1 MAGDNRGQ
9 ADPESA
15 ILKQYL
21 KEISKKPLLTLE
33 EELELGRRY
42 RENGD
47 AEALTELI
55 SRNLRYVVH
64 TAKRFQNR
72 GLSLLD
78 LIHEGNLGLIE
89 AARRFD
95 PGKNIR
101 LVHYADWW
109 ITQSMERALSDQGGP
124 LRLPQKKATLF
135 NNVQKARGELTR
147 SLNREPSSAEIAE
160 MLGIK
165 ESDVCEVVQAK
176 NEMLSL
182 DEPILADNDVDIL
195 LKDKI
200 ADNNRKTG
208 DEILIEKARKEIL
221 NACLAELSQKERK
234 VLLLRYGFVDD
245 EDLSLK
251 EVGKIIGLSRER
263 VRQIEEE
270 ALRKLKRSQKVND
283 LLRRLN

>member
-1 MAGDNRGQ
+1 VADDKKRTG
-9 ADPESA
+9 DPESVS
-15 ILKQYL
+15 LRQYL
-21 KEISKKPLLTLE
+21 KEISKRPLLSLE

-47 AEALTELI
+47 REALTELI
-55 SRNLRYVVH
+55 VRNLRYVVH
-64 TAKRFQNR
+64 IAKRFQNR

-89 AARRFD
+89 AAMRFD
-95 PGKNIR
+95 PEKNNR

-124 LRLPQKKATLF
+124 LRLPQKKATLY
-135 NNVQKARGELTR
+135 NNIQKARNELTR
-147 SLNREPSSAEIAE
+147 KLNHDPSSAEIAE

-165 ESDVCEVVQAK
+165 ETDVDEVVLAK

-182 DEPILADNDVDIL
+182 DEPLLADEDVDIR

-200 ADNNRKTG
+200 ADDTRKTG
-208 DEILIEKARKEIL
+208 DDILIEKARKEIL
-221 NACLAELSQKERK
+221 NSCLAELSEKERK
-234 VLLLRYGFVDD
+234 ILLLRFGFIGD

-251 EVGKIIGLSRER
+251 EVGKIMKLSRER

-270 ALRKLKRSQKVND
+270 ALKKLKRSQKVND

>member
-135 NNVQKARGELTR
+135 NNVQKARSELTR

-182 DEPILADNDVDIL
+182 DEPLLADNDVDIL

-221 NACLAELSQKERK
+221 NACLAELSDKERK

>member
-1 MAGDNRGQ
+1 MASDKKISG
-9 ADPESA
+9 DPESE
-15 ILKQYL
+15 ILKHYL
-21 KEISKKPLLTLE
+21 REISKKPLLTLE
-33 EELELGRRY
+33 EEIELGRKY
-42 RENGD
+42 RD
-47 AEALTELI
+47 AGSSEALTELI

-64 TAKRFQNR
+64 IAKRFQNR

-95 PGKNIR
+95 PEKNIK

-109 ITQSMERALSDQGGP
+109 ITQSIERALSDQGGP

-135 NNVQKARGELTR
+135 NNVQKARNELSR
-147 SLNREPSSAEIAE
+147 SLNRDPSSAEIAE

-165 ESDVCEVVQAK
+165 ESDVDEVVQAK

-182 DEPILADNDVDIL
+182 DEPLLADDDMDIR

-200 ADNNRKTG
+200 ADDNRKTG
-208 DEILIEKARKEIL
+208 DEILIEKARREIL
-221 NACLAELSQKERK
+221 NACLAELTEKERK
-234 VLLLRYGFVDD
+234 VLLLRYGFIDD

>member
-95 PGKNIR
+95 PGKNIK

-147 SLNREPSSAEIAE
+147 SLGREPSSAEIAE

-182 DEPILADNDVDIL
+182 DDVQHQPIRAVVTDG
-195 LKDKI
+195 
-200 ADNNRKTG
+200 AAG
-208 DEILIEKARKEIL
+208 
-221 NACLAELSQKERK
+221 CL
-234 VLLLRYGFVDD
+234 G
-245 EDLSLK
+245 
-251 EVGKIIGLSRER
+251 
-263 VRQIEEE
+263 
-270 ALRKLKRSQKVND
+270 
-283 LLRRLN
+283 

>member
-95 PGKNIR
+95 PGKNIK

-135 NNVQKARGELTR
+135 NNVQKARSELTR

-182 DEPILADNDVDIL
+182 DEPLLADNDVDIL

-221 NACLAELSQKERK
+221 NACLAELSEKERK

>member
-1 MAGDNRGQ
+1 VAGDNRGQ

-95 PGKNIR
+95 PGKNIK

-135 NNVQKARGELTR
+135 NNVQKARSELTR

-182 DEPILADNDVDIL
+182 DEPLLADNDVDIL

-221 NACLAELSQKERK
+221 NACLAELSEKERK

>member
-1 MAGDNRGQ
+1 MGSDSKGKL
-9 ADPESA
+9 DPEST
-15 ILKQYL
+15 ILRQYL

-33 EELELGRRY
+33 EELDLGRRY
-42 RENGD
+42 REKGD

-64 TAKRFQNR
+64 IAKRFQNR

-78 LIHEGNLGLIE
+78 LINEGNLGLIE

-95 PGKNIR
+95 PEKNIR

-109 ITQSMERALSDQGGP
+109 ITQSIERALSDQGGP

-135 NNVQKARGELTR
+135 NNVQKARNELAR
-147 SLNREPSSAEIAE
+147 SLNRDPSSAEIAE
-160 MLGIK
+160 MLGIRK
-165 ESDVCEVVQAK
+165 SDVEEVVQAK
-176 NEMLSL
+176 SEMLSL
-182 DEPILADNDVDIL
+182 DEPLTADDDMDIR

-200 ADNNRKTG
+200 ADDNRKTG

-221 NACLAELSQKERK
+221 NSCLAELSEKERK